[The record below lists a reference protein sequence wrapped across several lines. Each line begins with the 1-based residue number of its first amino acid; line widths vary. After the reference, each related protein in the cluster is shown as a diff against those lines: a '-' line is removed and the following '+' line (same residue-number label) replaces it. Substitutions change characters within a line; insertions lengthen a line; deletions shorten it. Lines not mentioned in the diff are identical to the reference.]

1 MAWER
6 EADNEN
12 EPRIVL
18 RDNSCRSYSCWV
30 MQFQCQQK
38 DDGKDLELYLQRDD
52 GFPFLSMGGRG
63 RDEVTY
69 SIDGGPAFTYLW
81 SVSGRGSYFAPGVR
95 VEEIARSFFEAT
107 TVHMTMPPIAEDG
120 DPQMVSFRV
129 AGFKEA
135 AKPVFAACQVSV
147 N

>member
-18 RDNSCRSYSCWV
+18 RDNDCRRYSCWV

-38 DDGKDLELYLQRDD
+38 DDGKDLELYIQRDD
-52 GFPFLSMGGRG
+52 GFLLLSLGGLG

-81 SVSGRGSYFAPGVR
+81 SISSSGSYFAPDSQ
-95 VEEIARSFFEAT
+95 VEAMALSLFDAAT
-107 TVHMTMPPIAEDG
+107 LMATFPPLTEDG

>member
-1 MAWER
+1 
-6 EADNEN
+6 
-12 EPRIVL
+12 
-18 RDNSCRSYSCWV
+18 

-52 GFPFLSMGGRG
+52 DFFLHPLGGRG

-81 SVSGRGSYFAPGVR
+81 SVSSRGSYFAPDVR
-95 VEEIARSFFEAT
+95 VEGIARSFFEAT
-107 TVHMTMPPIAEDG
+107 TVRMTMPPVAEGG
-120 DPQMVSFRV
+120 DPQMTSFRV

-135 AKPVFAACQVSV
+135 AKPVFAACQVSLD
-147 N
+147 